1 MCQKSLEKAKNVPEK
16 PRKGQKCAKKAS
28 EKMKSASEKTDFW
41 VPSTDSAPSN
51 PQRSVS
57 LSHAKGL

>member
-1 MCQKSLEKAKNVPEK
+1 MCQKSLEKVKNVPEK
-16 PRKGQKCAKKAS
+16 PP